1 MSDVM
6 SGSGLTTGVIDALW
20 NAARLAE
27 ADMVAFTQRLIRTV
41 SLPAEEGEIA
51 KVVASEMQTLG
62 YDKVWIDEIG
72 SVIGFIGATGQES
85 GRVRRSIPTMLMPNT
100 ATMTA
105 TMTNI
110 ARNATTTTATARPV
124 LTSSAWRSAMT
135 LATSDQI
142 AAMNANRNPIPGMS
156 PRIAMSD
163 GE

>member
-85 GRVRRSIPTMLMPNT
+85 GRVRRSIMLNT
-100 ATMTA
+100 HLDHVDVGDH
-105 TMTNI
+105 
-110 ARNATTTTATARPV
+110 ARWPHPPYDAVVAEGHIWGRG
-124 LTSSAWRSAMT
+124 SS
-135 LATSDQI
+135 
-142 AAMNANRNPIPGMS
+142 
-156 PRIAMSD
+156 
-163 GE
+163 